1 MREEVA
7 TKRDEG
13 CGEEEKVEIERVKS
27 EQSEQTQCEKS
38 DSKSEE
44 VVIKESEKA
53 PMKPYKPPIPFP
65 HRVVEK
71 KLNEKYSKF
80 LDVMKGLQVNIPFL
94 HAMAQMPTYAK
105 LLKELL
111 TNKAKLEE
119 ATVSLPME
127 VSAIIQNKL
136 LEKHSDPGS
145 FSIPVKI
152 GDLEL
157 KNALCDLGASVSLM
171 PLSMAQRLNVWRM
184 KPTRMSLQLA
194 DRSVRTPLGVLEDVP
209 VQVGRVFVPCDFV
222 IMEMEEDSKVP
233 LILGRPFL
241 STAGVVIDVK
251 DGRLTLNVGDEK
263 ITFTLQQSM
272 NSPMMNEVHRIDT
285 LKEDLK
291 EFREMIEVK
300 DPLQAI
306 IMGRDFE
313 ESEEVKGYKMLLDE
327 APVHRGKFEMLQVDE
342 KEERTSPPHK
352 VELKPLPPSLKYVF
366 LDDNV

>member
-1 MREEVA
+1 
-7 TKRDEG
+7 
-13 CGEEEKVEIERVKS
+13 
-27 EQSEQTQCEKS
+27 
-38 DSKSEE
+38 
-44 VVIKESEKA
+44 
-53 PMKPYKPPIPFP
+53 MKPYKPPIPFP

-105 LLKELL
+105 FLKELL

-119 ATVSLPME
+119 ETVSLLME
-127 VSAIIQNKL
+127 VSAIIQKKL

-152 GDLEL
+152 GDLEP

-171 PLSMAQRLNVWRM
+171 PLSMDQRLNVGGM
-184 KPTRMSLQLA
+184 KPTRMSLQLV

-263 ITFTLQQSM
+263 ITFTLQQAM

-306 IMGRDFE
+306 IMGRDF
-313 ESEEVKGYKMLLDE
+313 
-327 APVHRGKFEMLQVDE
+327 
-342 KEERTSPPHK
+342 
-352 VELKPLPPSLKYVF
+352 
-366 LDDNV
+366 